1 MPVVCNRGD
10 PGNDG
15 DGSGSCWLT
24 DNSSASS
31 CNSDVDDGTTTL
43 TSPALDGSAAGASLS
58 YWCWYDNT
66 GSGTGADPGNDVF
79 VVEISGDNG
88 GSWSTLE
95 VVGPSDSRSS
105 GGWNR
110 VSFLVSDYVTPSN
123 AVRVRFTAEDANA
136 GSVIEAA
143 IDGLSIEVVSCDD
156 AFSPGDINRDGL
168 IDGQDLSIVL
178 GFWGPCE
185 DPSDCVADLTL
196 DGVVDGQDLS
206 IVLGFWSL

>member
-1 MPVVCNRGD
+1 MSTAEPTNEAH
-10 PGNDG
+10 N
-15 DGSGSCWLT
+15 L
-24 DNSSASS
+24 SSMAD
-31 CNSDVDDGTTTL
+31 DVL
-43 TSPALDGSAAGASLS
+43 EPARSIIGSAEGPARSLHV
-58 YWCWYDNT
+58 
-66 GSGTGADPGNDVF
+66 GNCRIPWWTEV
-79 VVEISGDNG
+79 SG
-88 GSWSTLE
+88 GSWTTLE

-110 VSFLVSDYVTPSN
+110 VSFLVSDYVTPSDS
-123 AVRVRFTAEDANA
+123 VRVRFTAEDANA